1 MCYTTTTVYGGSY
14 YSPYPEAFITKG
26 KNRLRQNGNTVYMSN
41 NDEFEIELYNPRS
54 TNVLAKIKLNGNYI
68 SNRGIVIKPGQRIHL
83 DRFIDDSKRFK
94 FSTYDVDGSD
104 SRTVA
109 AIAMNGDVQVEF
121 YDETGTNSFI
131 FNTPTFNTYVAT
143 PVNNFHSN
151 VLTDN
156 LQFNSDPVY
165 SYTLASSSN
174 YNNNQHLNTG
184 NSAVRKNIET
194 GRVEKGDPSNTKLQN
209 VDMDFNS
216 YQFYSVNWK
225 ILPQSHEPVQV
236 SDIKNYCSGCGYR
249 IRKDTWTFCPK
260 CGNKL

>member
-1 MCYTTTTVYGGSY
+1 MCYTTTVAYGTY
-14 YSPYPEAFITKG
+14 YMPYPEAFITKG
-26 KNRLRQNGNTVYMSN
+26 KNRLRQNGSNVYLSN

-68 SNRGIVIKPGQRIHL
+68 STRGIVIKPGQRIHL

-104 SRTVA
+104 SRTMA

-121 YDETGTNSFI
+121 YDETTTNSFTLSYPI
-131 FNTPTFNTYVAT
+131 FSTYV
-143 PVNNFHSN
+143 SN
-151 VLTDN
+151 TVVSDG
-156 LQFNSDPVY
+156 LQFFNGSLTANGDPLY
-165 SYTLASSSN
+165 SYSLTSSSN
-174 YNNNQHLNTG
+174 YNNNPHLNTSSSG
-184 NSAVRKNIET
+184 VRSKNIET
-194 GRVEKGDPSNTKLQN
+194 GRVEKGSNSNTKLQN

-225 ILPQSHEPVQV
+225 ILPQSQEPVQA